1 MKKNFGQSKGRGL
14 FIFAITLLCSLFGIS
29 GVEVMHAEA
38 GTVTYGE
45 PVSLDYALEN
55 APEIVK
61 AAIDRE
67 VVVIK
72 PHLTPLYTLGSKHA
86 KSKNVKSPIIHFDE
100 VEMQP
105 LTTTVATA
113 YVVPGTAVS
122 QATIDL
128 ANNALVAINQTLF
141 FKGIPGYLEDGVTLD
156 GGWFVAVIKD
166 RYSDGK
172 PIIRA
177 VNGPKAGSVMNTIPA
192 LAATTVVIR
201 GARTGSEKQSRTAP
215 LTVVPTQSENY
226 MQKMLIETEE
236 TTMFELA
243 ATLGD
248 VKWNKSDITDFAIA
262 EHKMT
267 TEADILLGKK
277 RQLKIANKYNQDKE
291 ELTFFQEGIYWQAG
305 RDHSMP
311 TTSVKADLIALM
323 KKIYV
328 GNQSSNTKIA
338 FLGSDV
344 IETINKV
351 DFDQVIYPGKP
362 GQAFGLDVQRIIY
375 GQYTLM
381 LVAEPA
387 FDDLKMSGYGL
398 IIDEE
403 YLYKYT
409 GGWRSISLDNLKNGE
424 SDSTSQVFIESFCYV
439 LKNKNAHCRVKL
451 V

>member
-1 MKKNFGQSKGRGL
+1 MKKNFGTQQGGFL
-14 FIFAITLLCSLFGIS
+14 LFAIMVLCSLFGIT
-29 GVEVMHAEA
+29 GVGAIAAE

-72 PHLTPLYTLGSKHA
+72 PHLTPLYTLGAKRA
-86 KSKNVKSPIIHFDE
+86 KSKNVKSPIVQYDE
-100 VEMQP
+100 VELQP
-105 LTTTVATA
+105 LTTTLSTA
-113 YVVPGTAVS
+113 YTAGTALTKPELVF
-122 QATIDL
+122 
-128 ANNALVAINQTLF
+128 ANNELIAINETLY
-141 FKGIPGYLEDGVTLD
+141 FKGIAGYLEDGITVD
-156 GGWFVAVIKD
+156 GGWFIGVVKD
-166 RYSDGK
+166 KASSGN
-172 PIIRA
+172 PIVQA
-177 VNGPKAGSVMNTIPA
+177 VNGPKQGTTLNCIPA
-192 LAATTVVIR
+192 IAANTVVVR

-215 LTVVPTQSENY
+215 LTVVPTQKENY

-248 VKWNKSDITDFAIA
+248 VKWNKTDITDFAIA

-277 RQLKIANKYNQDKE
+277 RKLKLANKYNQDKQ
-291 ELTFFQEGIYWQAG
+291 ELTFFQEGVYWQAG

-311 TTSVKADLIALM
+311 TSSTKADLIAMM
-323 KKIYV
+323 KKIFV
-328 GNQSSNTKIA
+328 GNHSSNTKIA

-344 IETINKV
+344 VETINKV

-381 LVAEPA
+381 IVNEPA
-387 FDDLKMSGYGL
+387 FDDLKMNGYGL
-398 IIDEE
+398 VIDEA

-409 GGWRSISLDNLKNGE
+409 SGWRSIALDNLKNGE

>member
-1 MKKNFGQSKGRGL
+1 MKKNFGQMKCSGL
-14 FIFAITLLCSLFGIS
+14 LMFAIMLLCSLFGIT
-29 GVEVMHAEA
+29 GVEAMHAEG
-38 GTVTYGE
+38 GTITYGE

-72 PHLTPLYTLGSKHA
+72 PHLTPLYTLGAKHA
-86 KSKNVKSPIIHFDE
+86 HTKNVKSPIIQYDE

-113 YVVPGTAVS
+113 YTAGTS
-122 QATIDL
+122 LTQTTIDL
-128 ANNALVAINQTLF
+128 TDNALVAINETLY
-141 FKGIPGYLEDGVTLD
+141 FKGIVGYLEDGTTPD
-156 GGWFVAVIKD
+156 GGWFVGVIKD

-172 PIIRA
+172 PIVKAI
-177 VNGPKAGSVMNTIPA
+177 NGPKNGTTMNTVPA
-192 LAATTVVIR
+192 IAATTVVVR

-215 LTVVPTQSENY
+215 LAVVPTQKENY

-277 RQLKIANKYNQDKE
+277 RMLKIANKYNQDKD

-311 TTSVKADLIALM
+311 TSSVKADLIALM
-323 KKIYV
+323 KKIFV

-387 FDDLKMSGYGL
+387 FDDLKMPGYGL
-398 IIDEE
+398 ILDET

-409 GGWRSISLDNLKNGE
+409 GGWRSIALDNLKNGQ